1 MRRGATHRRV
11 ERRRADRNGERQTP
25 SADAVRAR
33 AAANLRTA
41 FGRQRCNA
49 CRAGVRRIRGRC
61 RSCASRCEP
70 CERHSA
76 ASAATLVAPAFAAY
90 ARRRAAG
97 HVTEHETA
105 RGRRRRRQARRG
117 RSPFSCRRPLDRA
130 TSRRERRSTPTTT
143 TTKSAANAPRRFT
156 RSEPTGESASR
167 RSMQPAPHRTASQKT
182 GNVPPF
188 SMRGRPARARR
199 RASRPMD
206 PHGAASRTPPAWRAA
221 SSPLAARHCAP
232 NLSVSPMRMTHRH
245 SLHSI
250 QFPTGRRNDAF
261 RLSPRGSHQRS
272 RARPSRAARPL
283 PRLAA
288 TLTTCRKR
296 KGSRPKA

>member
-11 ERRRADRNGERQTP
+11 ECAGRTATASGRRHRQMP
-25 SADAVRAR
+25 FVREP
-33 AAANLRTA
+33 LRT
-41 FGRQRCNA
+41 
-49 CRAGVRRIRGRC
+49 
-61 RSCASRCEP
+61 

-143 TTKSAANAPRRFT
+143 TKSAANAPRRFT

-206 PHGAASRTPPAWRAA
+206 PHGAASRAPPAWRAA
-221 SSPLAARHCAP
+221 SSPPAARQRDIA
-232 NLSVSPMRMTHRH
+232 HR
-245 SLHSI
+245 I
-250 QFPTGRRNDAF
+250 
-261 RLSPRGSHQRS
+261 
-272 RARPSRAARPL
+272 
-283 PRLAA
+283 
-288 TLTTCRKR
+288 
-296 KGSRPKA
+296 

>member
-11 ERRRADRNGERQTP
+11 ERAGRTATASGRRHRQMP
-25 SADAVRAR
+25 FVREP
-33 AAANLRTA
+33 LRT
-41 FGRQRCNA
+41 
-49 CRAGVRRIRGRC
+49 
-61 RSCASRCEP
+61 

-76 ASAATLVAPAFAAY
+76 ASAATLGTPAFTAY

-117 RSPFSCRRPLDRA
+117 QSPFSCRRPLDRA
-130 TSRRERRSTPTTT
+130 TSRRERRSTPT

-167 RSMQPAPHRTASQKT
+167 RSMQPAPRCIAKNGKRPSFQYA
-182 GNVPPF
+182 
-188 SMRGRPARARR
+188 RPARPGTTPRVPPHGPTRRGEQDVARVARR
-199 RASRPMD
+199 ILTAR
-206 PHGAASRTPPAWRAA
+206 GAT
-221 SSPLAARHCAP
+221 ARHCAP
-232 NLSVSPMRMTHRH
+232 NLSVSPMRITHRH

-283 PRLAA
+283 PLLAA

>member
-11 ERRRADRNGERQTP
+11 ERRRADRNGERQAP

-41 FGRQRCNA
+41 FRPPPLQRLARRRSPHTRQTPFLR
-49 CRAGVRRIRGRC
+49 
-61 RSCASRCEP
+61 EP
-70 CERHSA
+70 LRTCERHSA

-143 TTKSAANAPRRFT
+143 TKSAANAPRRFT

-167 RSMQPAPHRTASQKT
+167 RSMQPAPHRTASHRKKRET
-182 GNVPPF
+182 
-188 SMRGRPARARR
+188 S
-199 RASRPMD
+199 
-206 PHGAASRTPPAWRAA
+206 
-221 SSPLAARHCAP
+221 L
-232 NLSVSPMRMTHRH
+232 LSVCAAGPPGH
-245 SLHSI
+245 
-250 QFPTGRRNDAF
+250 D
-261 RLSPRGSHQRS
+261 
-272 RARPSRAARPL
+272 AARPAPWAHTARRAGRR
-283 PRLAA
+283 PRGAPHPHRPRRDSA
-288 TLTTCRKR
+288 TLRTEFKR
-296 KGSRPKA
+296 IPDAHDASTFVTLDSIPHRTQK

>member
-1 MRRGATHRRV
+1 MRRDATHRRV

-41 FGRQRCNA
+41 F
-49 CRAGVRRIRGRC
+49 VRR
-61 RSCASRCEP
+61 
-70 CERHSA
+70 
-76 ASAATLVAPAFAAY
+76 AATLVAPAFAAY

-130 TSRRERRSTPTTT
+130 TSRRERRSTPT

-221 SSPLAARHCAP
+221 SSPPAARQRDIA
-232 NLSVSPMRMTHRH
+232 HR
-245 SLHSI
+245 I
-250 QFPTGRRNDAF
+250 
-261 RLSPRGSHQRS
+261 
-272 RARPSRAARPL
+272 
-283 PRLAA
+283 
-288 TLTTCRKR
+288 
-296 KGSRPKA
+296 

>member
-11 ERRRADRNGERQTP
+11 ERRRANRNGERQAP

-33 AAANLRTA
+33 TAANLRTA
-41 FGRQRCNA
+41 F
-49 CRAGVRRIRGRC
+49 VRR
-61 RSCASRCEP
+61 
-70 CERHSA
+70 
-76 ASAATLVAPAFAAY
+76 AATLVAPAFAAY

-143 TTKSAANAPRRFT
+143 TKSAANAPRRFT

-167 RSMQPAPHRTASQKT
+167 RSMQPAPHRKKRETSLLSVCAA
-182 GNVPPF
+182 GPP
-188 SMRGRPARARR
+188 GHDAARPAPWAYTARR
-199 RASRPMD
+199 AGRRPRGA
-206 PHGAASRTPPAWRAA
+206 PHPHRPRRDIAT
-221 SSPLAARHCAP
+221 P

-283 PRLAA
+283 PLFAA

>member
-25 SADAVRAR
+25 SADAVPAR

-41 FGRQRCNA
+41 FRPPPLQRLARRRSPHTRQTPFLR
-49 CRAGVRRIRGRC
+49 
-61 RSCASRCEP
+61 EP
-70 CERHSA
+70 LRTCERHSA
-76 ASAATLVAPAFAAY
+76 ASAATLVAPAFTAY

-143 TTKSAANAPRRFT
+143 TKSAANAPRRFT

-167 RSMQPAPHRTASQKT
+167 RSMQPAPHRTASQKN
-182 GNVPPF
+182 GKRPSF
-188 SMRGRPARARR
+188 QYARPARPGTTPRAPPHGPTRRGEQDAARVARR
-199 RASRPMD
+199 IL
-206 PHGAASRTPPAWRAA
+206 T
-221 SSPLAARHCAP
+221 AR
-232 NLSVSPMRMTHRH
+232 
-245 SLHSI
+245 
-250 QFPTGRRNDAF
+250 G
-261 RLSPRGSHQRS
+261 
-272 RARPSRAARPL
+272 
-283 PRLAA
+283 A
-288 TLTTCRKR
+288 TLRTEFKR
-296 KGSRPKA
+296 IPDAHDASTFVTLDSIPHRTQK

>member
-11 ERRRADRNGERQTP
+11 ERAGRTATASGRRHRQMPFVREPLRTCERHSAASAATLVAP
-25 SADAVRAR
+25 AFAAYAADAVPAR
-33 AAANLRTA
+33 TAANLRTA
-41 FGRQRCNA
+41 F
-49 CRAGVRRIRGRC
+49 VRR
-61 RSCASRCEP
+61 
-70 CERHSA
+70 
-76 ASAATLVAPAFAAY
+76 AATLVAPAFAAY

-143 TTKSAANAPRRFT
+143 TKSAANAPRRFT

-188 SMRGRPARARR
+188 SMRGRPARTRR

-283 PRLAA
+283 PLLAA

-296 KGSRPKA
+296 KGSRPKT